1 MGFQVSAFPDTQ
13 KILELFPTM
22 SGYNWTWPQI
32 PSLTAMKYQR
42 HGYVERKPFEIG
54 ERHSGRRD
62 LEKYVKG
69 YRQLRRDL
77 DRAREELLL
86 STQLQSPHL
95 LKDNFFKVQ
104 FYKPVV
110 AAKTNKVGG
119 TYRSKSVGR
128 IGFFLHH

>member
-1 MGFQVSAFPDTQ
+1 
-13 KILELFPTM
+13 M

-42 HGYVERKPFEIG
+42 HGYVEIRPFEIG
-54 ERHSGRRD
+54 ERHSGRRN

-69 YRQLRRDL
+69 YRYPGYLLIALTFGFCSYRQLRRDL
-77 DRAREELLL
+77 DRAREDLLR
-86 STQLQSPHL
+86 TEIGAPHL

-110 AAKTNKVGG
+110 AAK
-119 TYRSKSVGR
+119 
-128 IGFFLHH
+128 